1 MKSYIVDEFLGYI
14 SIKSKDQGE
23 WLWTSNKIV
32 WEDLSPNR
40 VTKYEPF
47 NSEKIKPS
55 SNKIAR
61 KCGIR

>member
-47 NSEKIKPS
+47 NCEKIKPS

-61 KCGIR
+61 KYGIR